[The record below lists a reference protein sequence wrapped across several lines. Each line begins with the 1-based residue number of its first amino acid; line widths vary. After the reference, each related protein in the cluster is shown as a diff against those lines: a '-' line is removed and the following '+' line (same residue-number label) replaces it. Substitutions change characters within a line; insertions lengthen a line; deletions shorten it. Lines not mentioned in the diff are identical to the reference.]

1 MHVVKP
7 VNYVEEGKHGGE
19 DHPRPFVD
27 GVDIGQVWDV
37 DLELGSPSPEP
48 AFLLGGVALQGA
60 VAVVLPS
67 HGRPAVLKGGAV
79 VGQHGVTR
87 VTQTP
92 GKIRRTHFVLH
103 LNRGQ
108 PDIIGGQ
115 LEREETL

>member
-19 DHPRPFVD
+19 DHPRPLVD
-27 GVDIGQVWDV
+27 GVDVGEVRDV

-67 HGRPAVLKGGAV
+67 HGRPAILKSGAV
-79 VGQHGVTR
+79 VG
-87 VTQTP
+87 
-92 GKIRRTHFVLH
+92 
-103 LNRGQ
+103 
-108 PDIIGGQ
+108 
-115 LEREETL
+115 